1 MTMIEKID
9 AAANAIR
16 EACGEAEIGLILGSG
31 LAGSISLEN
40 EKTIAY
46 QDIPEGTEVDKG
58 TTITVEFTTGGTSD

>member
-40 EKTIAY
+40 EKSIAASC
-46 QDIPEGTEVDKG
+46 TA
-58 TTITVEFTTGGTSD
+58 SACA